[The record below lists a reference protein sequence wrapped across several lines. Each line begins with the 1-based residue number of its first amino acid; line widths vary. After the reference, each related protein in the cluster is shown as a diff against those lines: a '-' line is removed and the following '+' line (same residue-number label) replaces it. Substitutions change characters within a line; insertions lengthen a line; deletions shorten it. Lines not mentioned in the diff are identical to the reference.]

1 MYEIKQTINIF
12 DVQKIRFMQDLQD
25 AGVDTKT
32 LTETSTTRVFR
43 AWVEDWE
50 LAGMKD
56 NDAVMEAR
64 LLEKYKGLA
73 FFDPDDRKTYTVAKE
88 NLEFR
93 RGRKDGGWYL
103 ICESNVIGDEAEAF
117 SIELANELI
126 GSTQQ
131 MAGVEIIRHEE

>member
-1 MYEIKQTINIF
+1 M
-12 DVQKIRFMQDLQD
+12 RDLAD
-25 AGVDTKT
+25 MGIDTNV
-32 LTETSTTRVFR
+32 LERASTTRIFR
-43 AWVEDWE
+43 AWMEDWE
-50 LAGMKD
+50 TAGLHD

-73 FFDPDDRKTYTVAKE
+73 FFDPDDGKTYTVVSD

-103 ICESNVIGDEAEAF
+103 ICESNVTGDVLEAY

-126 GSTQQ
+126 GDTEQVE
-131 MAGVEIIRHEE
+131 GVEVIKEGRV

>member
-1 MYEIKQTINIF
+1 MSDMASMGIDT
-12 DVQKIRFMQDLQD
+12 DVLERP
-25 AGVDTKT
+25 T
-32 LTETSTTRVFR
+32 TTRIFR

-50 LAGMKD
+50 LEGLRD

-73 FFDPDDRKTYTVAKE
+73 FYDPDDGKTYTVATE

-103 ICESNVIGDEAEAF
+103 ICESNVVGDEAEPY

-126 GSTQQ
+126 GDTQQ
-131 MAGVEIIRHEE
+131 VEGVELIRED

>member
-1 MYEIKQTINIF
+1 
-12 DVQKIRFMQDLQD
+12 MQDLQD
-25 AGVDTKT
+25 VGVDTNE
-32 LTETSTTRVFR
+32 LTETSTTRFFR
-43 AWVEDWE
+43 AWMEDWE
-50 LAGMKD
+50 LEGMKD

-103 ICESNVIGDEAEAF
+103 ICESNVVGDEAEPF

-126 GSTQQ
+126 SATQQ
-131 MAGVEIIRHEE
+131 MADVEVIRVEE

>member
-1 MYEIKQTINIF
+1 MREMQKMGIDTESLAKAPTHRIF
-12 DVQKIRFMQDLQD
+12 K
-25 AGVDTKT
+25 
-32 LTETSTTRVFR
+32 
-43 AWVEDWE
+43 AWFEDWE
-50 LAGMKD
+50 KEGMRD

-73 FFDPDDRKTYTVAKE
+73 FFYPDDSKTYTVASE

-103 ICESNVIGDEAEAF
+103 ICESNVTGDEVEAY

-126 GSTQQ
+126 GDTQQ
-131 MAGVEIIRHEE
+131 IAGVEVLKEAEV